1 MSDAMPN
8 LQRPVALQL
17 NNIHKNFG
25 SLEVLKGVSL
35 TAYDGDVI
43 SILGSSGSGKSTLL
57 RCINLLENPSQ
68 GEVFLGSEALVL
80 RPNKS
85 GD

>member
-43 SILGSSGSGKSTLL
+43 SILGPPCCAVLIYWKTRRKGKY
-57 RCINLLENPSQ
+57 
-68 GEVFLGSEALVL
+68 F
-80 RPNKS
+80 
-85 GD
+85 